1 MSFPRRVKQG
11 IRPACRLPVERLA
24 HICADARCKRRSSDL
39 VNKKHT
45 HYIDP
50 TKSINM
56 AVAEKPTILIVE
68 DEPSIIELVT
78 FTLKEAGWNVAAVQ
92 NVADAWNFIQQRL
105 PQLILLDWMLPDQSG
120 LRLLS
125 RIRGDRQFN
134 ELPVIM
140 LTAKSMEEDKIAGLD
155 NGADDY
161 VTKPFSPREL
171 TARINALLRRKTP
184 EHSQQLMSAGK
195 ITLDP
200 VSCSVSIDNEKID
213 IGHAEFKLLKFFLAH
228 PERVFSRSQLLD
240 KVWGDHVVI
249 EERTVDVHVLRLRKA
264 LKEAEHLIKTVR
276 SVGYM
281 LSEK

>member
-1 MSFPRRVKQG
+1 M
-11 IRPACRLPVERLA
+11 A
-24 HICADARCKRRSSDL
+24 ADKTT
-39 VNKKHT
+39 V
-45 HYIDP
+45 
-50 TKSINM
+50 
-56 AVAEKPTILIVE
+56 LIVE
-68 DEPSIIELVT
+68 DEPAIVELVT
-78 FTLKEAGWNVAAVQ
+78 FSLRECGWNVA
-92 NVADAWNFIQQRL
+92 VATTTAEAWDSICQRA
-105 PQLILLDWMLPDQSG
+105 PQLILLDWMLPDQTG

-125 RIRGDRQFN
+125 RIRADRNFADI
-134 ELPVIM
+134 PVIM
-140 LTAKSMEEDKIAGLD
+140 LTAKSMEEDKIAGLN

-171 TARINALLRRKTP
+171 AARAKALMRRKSP
-184 EHSQQLMSAGK
+184 EHTQTIMSAGPV
-195 ITLDP
+195 TLDP
-200 VSCSVSIDNEKID
+200 VSCTVAIDSSKIE

-264 LKEAEHLIKTVR
+264 LKESERLIKTVR